1 MKYGREV
8 NAMAGKR
15 EPLSVLR
22 AAVEQYDMI
31 HEGDAVCVG
40 VSGGKDSVVLLS
52 LLAQLRRFYPKT
64 FTLHAVTLDPCFGG
78 EETDYSAIAA
88 LCERLDVPYTVK
100 RTQLWDVVR
109 EKLGE
114 QTPCSLCA
122 RLRRGALHKTAVE
135 LGCRTVA
142 LGHHQDDAAETL
154 LMSLLSGAT
163 FDCFAPKSYLDRR
176 EITLIRPMVFL
187 KEREIAAMQKREGL
201 PVVTSRCP
209 VDGCTNRQ
217 QTKELIA
224 ALAPQYGDVAEK
236 ITQAMHKAGLNK
248 W

>member
-1 MKYGREV
+1 
-8 NAMAGKR
+8 MAGKR

-31 HEGDAVCVG
+31 HEGDSVCVG

-52 LLAQLRRFYPKT
+52 LLAQLRRFYPQA
-64 FTLHAVTLDPCFGG
+64 FTLHAVTLDPCFDGK
-78 EETDYSAIAA
+78 ETDYSAIAA
-88 LCERLDVPYTVK
+88 LCERWDVPYTVK

-109 EKLGE
+109 EKTGD

-176 EITLIRPMVFL
+176 EVTLIRPMVFL
-187 KEREIAAMQKREGL
+187 KEREIAAMQRREGL
-201 PVVTSRCP
+201 PVVASRCP

-224 ALAPQYGDVAEK
+224 SLTAQYGDVAEK
-236 ITQAMHKAGLNK
+236 LTQAMRKAGLNK